1 MALAATI
8 PRQWTALL
16 TSWVGALIAFL
27 SNRFPRL
34 SATGCALYGASLF
47 FVCAK
52 KSKQKKAPPGI
63 RVSLRSTPLPPVP
76 LRGPAYKG
84 HPWPFKPFA
93 ASMRLTP
100 LRNTYARPADGES
113 ARMPVSR
120 FRPIGVAGLPNRT
133 LIVPTLC
140 VDMQPQTLRV
150 CGTQSVPEGFPRG
163 AWEPST
169 NSEATAALPTL
180 HHRVGPGPGPVRRLS
195 GIVA

>member
-1 MALAATI
+1 
-8 PRQWTALL
+8 
-16 TSWVGALIAFL
+16 
-27 SNRFPRL
+27 
-34 SATGCALYGASLF
+34 
-47 FVCAK
+47 
-52 KSKQKKAPPGI
+52 
-63 RVSLRSTPLPPVP
+63 
-76 LRGPAYKG
+76 
-84 HPWPFKPFA
+84 
-93 ASMRLTP
+93 
-100 LRNTYARPADGES
+100 
-113 ARMPVSR
+113 MPVSR